1 MIPST
6 LQDPCW
12 CPLAPLSGCQ
22 FISKLML
29 TQLLYGRCK
38 GRTGITELF
47 LLDLMLLLYRR
58 LEMPPGQYTS
68 ITKHAPFNG
77 IFVAETDPSR
87 FLDLLERRRTT
98 ILIIPPLLA
107 RPIVSLWLLSAHALH
122 RFLDKCTSRSANG
135 RLLSAVPKTSYLAL
149 NTTVPD
155 IARREGLPPLD
166 SAYVRLL

>member
-1 MIPST
+1 MP
-6 LQDPCW
+6 LQPHALHLLPKVFLLSSY
-12 CPLAPLSGCQ
+12 PLRFKIRAGVLLPPLSGCQ

-38 GRTGITELF
+38 GRTGITELS

-98 ILIIPPLLA
+98 ILILPPLLA
-107 RPIVSLWLLSAHALH
+107 RSIVSLWLLSAHALH
-122 RFLDKCTSRSANG
+122 RFLGNVLRVPPMVDSSSRS
-135 RLLSAVPKTSYLAL
+135 RKLRT
-149 NTTVPD
+149 
-155 IARREGLPPLD
+155 
-166 SAYVRLL
+166 